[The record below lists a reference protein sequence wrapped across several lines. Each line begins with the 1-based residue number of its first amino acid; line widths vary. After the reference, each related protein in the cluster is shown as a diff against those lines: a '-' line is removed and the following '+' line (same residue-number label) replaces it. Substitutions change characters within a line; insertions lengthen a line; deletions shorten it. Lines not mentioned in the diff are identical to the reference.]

1 MKLAIRSLE
10 RRMAMDVV
18 TIHDVA
24 AEPPMMDIFTGK
36 DVSMQE
42 ILPNSEEFRVNIV
55 NFGKGIRNK
64 MHTHTTEQILIVTAG
79 TGIVATETQERIVS
93 VGDIIR
99 IPAGEK
105 HWHGATEDSEF
116 SHVYVM
122 ARESE
127 LVQVED

>member
-1 MKLAIRSLE
+1 
-10 RRMAMDVV
+10 MDVV

-24 AEPPMMDIFTGK
+24 TEPLMMDIFTGK

-55 NFGKGIRNK
+55 NFCKGIRNK
-64 MHTHTTEQILIVTAG
+64 MHTHTTEQSLIVTAG

>member
-1 MKLAIRSLE
+1 
-10 RRMAMDVV
+10 MDVV

>member
-1 MKLAIRSLE
+1 
-10 RRMAMDVV
+10 MDVV
-18 TIHDVA
+18 AIHEVA
-24 AEPPMMDIFTGK
+24 AEPLMMDIFTGK

-42 ILPNSEEFRVNIV
+42 LLPDSEEFRVNIV

-79 TGIVATETQERIVS
+79 NGIVATETEQRAVT

-127 LVQVED
+127 LIQVED

>member
-1 MKLAIRSLE
+1 
-10 RRMAMDVV
+10 MDVV
-18 TIHDVA
+18 SIHDVA
-24 AEPPMMDIFTGK
+24 TEPLEMDMFTGK
-36 DVSMQE
+36 DVTIQE
-42 ILPNSEEFRVNIV
+42 ILPDSEEFRINIV

-64 MHTHTTEQILIVTAG
+64 LHSHSTEQILIVTAG
-79 TGIVATETQERIVS
+79 TGIVATETQQQLVT

-99 IPAGEK
+99 IPAGQR

-127 LVQVED
+127 LVQIED

>member
-1 MKLAIRSLE
+1 
-10 RRMAMDVV
+10 MDVV
-18 TIHDVA
+18 SIHEVPT
-24 AEPPMMDIFTGK
+24 EPLEMDIFTGK
-36 DVSMQE
+36 DVTIQE
-42 ILPNSEEFRVNIV
+42 ILPESVEFRVNIV

-64 MHTHTTEQILIVTAG
+64 LHTHTTEQVLIVTSG
-79 TGIVATETQERIVS
+79 TGIVATETQQKIVT

-99 IPAGEK
+99 IPAGQR

-127 LVQVED
+127 LIQIEG

>member
-1 MKLAIRSLE
+1 MNLAIRNLE

-18 TIHDVA
+18 AIHEVA
-24 AEPPMMDIFTGK
+24 AEPLMMDIFTGK

-42 ILPNSEEFRVNIV
+42 LLPDSEEFRVNIV
-55 NFGKGIRNK
+55 NFRKGIRNK

-79 TGIVATETQERIVS
+79 NGIVATETEQRAVT

-127 LVQVED
+127 LIQVED